1 MSTSAFAQ
9 RFAGLSKVLAGV
21 VVLLLIAATLL
32 FLNNGDDKRYLTVD
46 FDQTNSVYKGSEVKI
61 LGVKVGTV
69 ESLTPRG
76 QVVRVKIAYDGKQ
89 KLPADVKAVVV
100 SPSIVGDRFIQL
112 APAYNGGAT
121 LKDNAYL
128 SVERTAVPVELDAVY
143 QSLDDLSV
151 ALGPQGD
158 DKQGPLSKLVDG
170 ASDQL
175 GGQGAQV
182 NETLKNFGKLS
193 STLSD
198 NKDELFGSLREVNQF
213 VSLLKTN
220 DSSVRAFNDSTA
232 QVSEVLAGERGD
244 LAATLKA
251 LSKALVDVNGLV
263 KENRTALR
271 GNVDNIASLA
281 SVLAKRKD
289 ELEKATISAPTALSN
304 VALAYNGTTGTLDTR
319 ADIPELLLS
328 SFGDPG
334 ALLCNLLGQ
343 APIDGVCSALT
354 GVLNGLTDPITG
366 GAGAAGDAAGTPQLP
381 RTAAAGTAPA
391 PRIEKV
397 SSSVADM
404 LAVQ

>member
-1 MSTSAFAQ
+1 MAQ
-9 RFAGLSKVLAGV
+9 RFAGFSKVLAGV

-32 FLNNGDDKRYLTVD
+32 FLDKGDDKRYLTVD
-46 FDQTNSVYKGSEVKI
+46 FDQTNSLYKGSDVKI

-76 QVVRVKIAYDGKQ
+76 KVVRVKIAYDGKQ
-89 KLPADVKAVVV
+89 KLPNDVKAVVV
-100 SPSIVGDRFIQL
+100 SPSIVGDRFVQL
-112 APAYNGGAT
+112 APAYDGGPA
-121 LKDNAYL
+121 LKDDAYL
-128 SVERTAVPVELDAVY
+128 PVDRTAVPVELDAVY

-151 ALGPQGD
+151 ALGPKSD
-158 DKQGPLSKLVDG
+158 DPQGPLSKLVDG
-170 ASDQL
+170 ASAQL
-175 GGQGAQV
+175 DGQGAQV

-232 QVSEVLAGERGD
+232 QVSTVLAGERDD
-244 LAATLKA
+244 LAATLAA

-281 SVLAKRKD
+281 SVLAKRKS
-289 ELEKATISAPTALSN
+289 ELEKITTSAPTALSN
-304 VALAYNGTTGTLDTR
+304 VALAYNGTSGTLDTR
-319 ADIPELLLS
+319 ADIPGLLAGTL
-328 SFGDPG
+328 GDPAG
-334 ALLCNLLGQ
+334 LLCNLLGQ
-343 APIDGVCSALT
+343 APTQDGCKQLTDLLGGLT
-354 GVLNGLTDPITG
+354 GGLTGSVTDGLTG
-366 GAGAAGDAAGTPQLP
+366 GAGAARP
-381 RTAAAGTAPA
+381 RTAAASRLPA
-391 PRIEKV
+391 PPIEKV
-397 SSSVADM
+397 NSSVAEM